1 MATKNAKSAK
11 SATKKNESANK
22 SAKKVES
29 VNTTHMVSVNFRP
42 VFDMA
47 KTAEELNA
55 YANDIREQLIEQYNE
70 VAKKF
75 AKAVAPTPAVT
86 VTASAKGEKT
96 ETKAKTEKKTES
108 AERKPSKA
116 AKTAAEKKAA
126 KREKAAER
134 VAEKVEQ
141 IEIGTANKKAIKA
154 MGFQYKDYSEK
165 AFVLASDKDTK
176 ALHNAL
182 TALGGRWNGRLKD
195 CGEGSWIFSKAKS
208 LDKVKAA
215 LKGIV
220 KIA

>member
-1 MATKNAKSAK
+1 MANNAKSAK
-11 SATKKNESANK
+11 SATKKNESANT
-22 SAKKVES
+22 
-29 VNTTHMVSVNFRP
+29 VNNHIVSVNFRP

-55 YANDIREQLIEQYNE
+55 YANDIRSQLIEQYNE

-86 VTASAKGEKT
+86 VTASTADTKKT
-96 ETKAKTEKKTES
+96 ETKAKTEKKT
-108 AERKPSKA
+108 

-134 VAEKVEQ
+134 VAEKTEQ
-141 IEIGTANKKAIKA
+141 LEISTANKKAIKS
-154 MGFQYKDYSEK
+154 MGFKFVDYSEK
-165 AFVLASDKDTK
+165 AFVLASSADTK
-176 ALHNAL
+176 PLHNAL

-215 LKGIV
+215 FKGLV

>member
-1 MATKNAKSAK
+1 MANNAKSAK
-11 SATKKNESANK
+11 SATKKNESNK

-29 VNTTHMVSVNFRP
+29 VNATHMVSVNFRP

-86 VTASAKGEKT
+86 VTASTADTKKT
-96 ETKAKTEKKTES
+96 ETKAKTEKKT
-108 AERKPSKA
+108 
-116 AKTAAEKKAA
+116 AKTKTEKKEA
-126 KREKAAER
+126 KREKAAKA

-141 IEIGTANKKAIKA
+141 MEIATANKKAIKA

-182 TALGGRWNGRLKD
+182 TKLGGRWNGRLKD

-208 LDKVKAA
+208 LDKVKATF
-215 LKGIV
+215 KGIV

>member
-1 MATKNAKSAK
+1 MANNAKSAK

-86 VTASAKGEKT
+86 VTASTADTKKT
-96 ETKAKTEKKTES
+96 ETKAAPKTEKKT
-108 AERKPSKA
+108 

-141 IEIGTANKKAIKA
+141 MEISATNKKAIKS
-154 MGFQYKDYSEK
+154 MGFKFVDYSEK
-165 AFVLASDKDTK
+165 AFVLASSADTK
-176 ALHNAL
+176 SLHNAL
-182 TALGGRWNGRLKD
+182 TKLGGRWNGRLKD

-208 LDKVKAA
+208 LDAVKAA
-215 LKGIV
+215 FKGIV
-220 KIA
+220 KVG

>member
-1 MATKNAKSAK
+1 MANNAKSAK

-86 VTASAKGEKT
+86 VTASAAAT
-96 ETKAKTEKKTES
+96 KTEKK
-108 AERKPSKA
+108 AETKT
-116 AKTAAEKKAA
+116 AKTKATKAEKKEA
-126 KREKAAER
+126 KREKAAKA

-141 IEIGTANKKAIKA
+141 MEISTTNKKAIKS
-154 MGFQYKDYSEK
+154 MGFKFVDYSEK
-165 AFVLASDKDTK
+165 AFVLASSADTK

-182 TALGGRWNGRLKD
+182 TKLGGRWNGRLKD

-208 LDKVKAA
+208 LDAVKAA
-215 LKGIV
+215 FKGIV
-220 KIA
+220 KVG